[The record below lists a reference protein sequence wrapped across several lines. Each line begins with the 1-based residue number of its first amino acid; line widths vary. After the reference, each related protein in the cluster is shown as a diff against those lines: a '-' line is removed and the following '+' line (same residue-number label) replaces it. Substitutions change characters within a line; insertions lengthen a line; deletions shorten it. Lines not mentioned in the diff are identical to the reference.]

1 MKYIDIHA
9 HAYRKPVPFVTE
21 FCTAE
26 ELVRR
31 YDKYG
36 IEAGFVLPVVNSE
49 IYLPQANED
58 ILEMAENFPGRL
70 FPFCNLDPRALIN
83 RADARLDTVL
93 QYYKDKGCLGVGE
106 IMPNMP
112 MNDERVQNLF
122 ACAEKVGLPVT
133 TDGSDRPE
141 GDFGLY
147 DLPGLPYLEHTLQRF
162 PDLKF
167 IAHGP
172 VFWAEY
178 TERRRPAQC
187 KAIFRND
194 GFQYGSPG
202 GKGSGPI
209 TCEGVA
215 QELLR
220 LFPNLYGEISDAAG
234 WLRRDEDFA
243 VKFLTEFQDK
253 LFFGTDCC
261 NVDTEEQFNTKL
273 WFDKLHESGKLPEE
287 AWKKICRNNAIDFFH
302 LPLVKA

>member
-9 HAYRKPVPFVTE
+9 HAYRKPIPFVTQ
-21 FCTAE
+21 FCSPAE
-26 ELVRR
+26 LLDR
-31 YDKYG
+31 YDRYG
-36 IEAGFVLPVVNSE
+36 IETGFLLPVVNSE

-58 ILEMAENFPGRL
+58 ILEMVENHPARFRA
-70 FPFCNLDPRALIN
+70 FCNVDPRALIN
-83 RADARLDTVL
+83 RADARLDEVL
-93 QYYKDKGCLGVGE
+93 QYYKDRGCLGVGE

-147 DLPGLPYLEHTLQRF
+147 DEPGLPYLEHTLQRF
-162 PDLKF
+162 PELKF
-167 IAHGP
+167 IGHGP

-178 TERRRPAQC
+178 TTRNRPARC
-187 KAIFRND
+187 KAVFRND
-194 GFQYGSPG
+194 GLQYGSPRAE
-202 GKGSGPI
+202 GPI
-209 TCEGVA
+209 LSEGVT

-220 LFPNLYGEISDAAG
+220 EFPNLYGELSDAMN
-234 WLRRDEDFA
+234 WLMRDEDYA

-261 NVDTEEQFNTKL
+261 NSTTEVQFSGKL
-273 WFDKLHESGKLPEE
+273 WFDKMHDSGKLPD
-287 AWKKICRNNAIDFFH
+287 AVWKKICRNNAIKFFN
-302 LPLVKA
+302 LDLKMA

>member
-9 HAYRKPVPFVTE
+9 HAYRKPLPFVTK

-26 ELVRR
+26 ELIDR
-31 YDKYG
+31 YDRYG

-58 ILEMAENFPGRL
+58 ILEMAEKYPKRL
-70 FPFCNLDPRALIN
+70 FPFCNVDPRALIN
-83 RADARLDTVL
+83 RADAPLDIVL
-93 QYYKDKGCLGVGE
+93 QYYKERGCIGVGE

-112 MNDERVQNLF
+112 MNDEKVQNLF
-122 ACAEKVGLPVT
+122 ACAEKVGIPVT
-133 TDGSDRPE
+133 TDGSDRPD

-172 VFWAEY
+172 MFWAEC
-178 TERRRPAQC
+178 TPVRRPARN
-187 KAIFRND
+187 KPVFRND
-194 GFQYGSPG
+194 GFQYGSPRDTAM
-202 GKGSGPI
+202 I
-209 TCEGVA
+209 LEEGTA

-220 LFPNLYGEISDAAG
+220 DFPNLYGELSDAFYI
-234 WLRRDEDFA
+234 LLNRDEDYA
-243 VKFLTEFQDK
+243 VKFLIEFQDK

-261 NVDTEEQFNTKL
+261 NSETESQFNGKL
-273 WFDKLHESGKLPEE
+273 WFDKMHESGKLPTE
-287 AWKKICRNNAIDFFH
+287 AWKKICRNNAIDFFN
-302 LPLVKA
+302 LDLEKA

>member
-9 HAYRKPVPFVTE
+9 HAYRKPVPFVTR

-26 ELVRR
+26 ELIER
-31 YDKYG
+31 YDRYG
-36 IEAGFVLPVVNSE
+36 IEAGFILPVVNSE

-58 ILEMAENFPGRL
+58 ILEMAEKYPERL
-70 FPFCNLDPRALIN
+70 FPFCNVDPRALIN
-83 RADARLDTVL
+83 RADAPLDTVL
-93 QYYKDKGCLGVGE
+93 QYYKDRGCLGVGE

-133 TDGSDRPE
+133 TDGSDRPD

-172 VFWAEY
+172 MFWAEY
-178 TERRRPAQC
+178 TKFRRMAQIKPVFRKDGRQYASPATHR
-187 KAIFRND
+187 KVA
-194 GFQYGSPG
+194 G
-202 GKGSGPI
+202 
-209 TCEGVA
+209 EGVA

-220 LFPNLYGEISDAAG
+220 EFPNLYGELSDAHFI
-234 WLRRDEDFA
+234 LSQDEDFA
-243 VKFLTEFQDK
+243 VGFLTEFQDK

-261 NVDTEEQFNTKL
+261 NSEVEANFQGKL
-273 WFDKLHESGKLPEE
+273 WFDKMHASGKLPTDV
-287 AWKKICRNNAIDFFH
+287 WKKICRNNAIDFFK
-302 LPLVKA
+302 LDLQKA

>member
-9 HAYRKPVPFVTE
+9 HAYRKPTPFVTP
-21 FCTAE
+21 FCTAQGLIE
-26 ELVRR
+26 R
-31 YDKYG
+31 YDHYG

-70 FPFCNLDPRALIN
+70 FPFCNVDPRALIN
-83 RADARLDTVL
+83 RADAQLDTVL
-93 QYYKDKGCLGVGE
+93 QYYKDLGCLGVGE
-106 IMPNMP
+106 IMPNMA

-147 DLPGLPYLEHTLQRF
+147 DEMGLPFLEHTLQRF
-162 PDLKF
+162 PDLKY

-178 TERRRPAQC
+178 TRRSRPARC
-187 KAIFRND
+187 KAIFRKD
-194 GFQYGSPG
+194 GLQYGSPG
-202 GKGSGPI
+202 ATGPI
-209 TCEGVA
+209 ECEGVA

-220 LFPNLYGEISDAAG
+220 EFPNLYGELSDAAS
-234 WLRRDEDFA
+234 WLRRDEEFA
-243 VKFLTEFQDK
+243 VRFLTEFQDK

-261 NVDTEEQFNTKL
+261 NSEVDANFQLKL
-273 WFDKLHESGKLPEE
+273 WFDRMHDSGKLPESV
-287 AWKKICRNNAIDFFH
+287 WKKICRNNAIDFFN
-302 LPLVKA
+302 LPLKKA

>member
-9 HAYRKPVPFVTE
+9 HAYRKPTPFVTS

-26 ELVRR
+26 GLIER
-31 YDKYG
+31 YDRYG

-58 ILEMAENFPGRL
+58 ILEMAEKYPGRL
-70 FPFCNLDPRALIN
+70 FPFCNVDPRALIN

-93 QYYKDKGCLGVGE
+93 QYYKDLGCLGVGE

-122 ACAEKVGLPVT
+122 GCAEKVGLPVT

-147 DLPGLPYLEHTLQRF
+147 DEMGLPFLEHTLQRF
-162 PDLKF
+162 PNLKY

-178 TERRRPAQC
+178 TTRTRPARC

-194 GFQYGSPG
+194 GLQYGSP
-202 GKGSGPI
+202 KARGPI

-220 LFPNLYGEISDAAG
+220 EFPNLYGELSDAAY
-234 WLRRDEDFA
+234 WLQRDEDYA

-261 NVDTEEQFNTKL
+261 NSEVDANFQLKL
-273 WFDKLHESGKLPEE
+273 WFDKMHDSGKLPESV
-287 AWKKICRNNAIDFFH
+287 WKKICRNNAIDFFG
-302 LPLVKA
+302 LPLEKA